1 MSEEIKRR
9 SEEGE
14 EKVVEVPL
22 RPVSREDI
30 RRLETALLIASLFTP
45 EFLELL
51 KSGERLTWIDS
62 LATAAGALAREKAG
76 MTIREIAEELGK
88 TEATI
93 RKHLKGET
101 KAGQIV
107 LKTYERFLKE
117 GVKIELPFPLT
128 GAVTSTD
135 VEQLK
140 KQVEELKAKVREYEE
155 KLKECQDK
163 TSRLEQELA
172 ECRERLEAIRK
183 ALGQ

>member
-1 MSEEIKRR
+1 MTPEEKKVK
-9 SEEGE
+9 GE
-14 EKVVEVPL
+14 EEEVIEVPL

-45 EFLELL
+45 EVIELL

-76 MTIREIAEELGK
+76 MTLREIAEELGK

-107 LKTYERFLKE
+107 LKTYEKFMKE
-117 GVKIELPFPLT
+117 GVKIEIPFPGT
-128 GAVTSTD
+128 
-135 VEQLK
+135 VETPEVEKLRKEIEELK
-140 KQVEELKAKVREYEE
+140 KQIE
-155 KLKECQDK
+155 
-163 TSRLEQELA
+163 
-172 ECRERLEAIRK
+172 ECRTQLSKCSEKIENIKKIVLE
-183 ALGQ
+183 

>member
-1 MSEEIKRR
+1 MPEEVKRKSEE
-9 SEEGE
+9 SE
-14 EKVVEVPL
+14 EKVVEIPL

-45 EFLELL
+45 EFMELL
-51 KSGERLTWIDS
+51 RSGERLTWIDS

-76 MTIREIAEELGK
+76 MTIKEIAEELGK

-117 GVKIELPFPLT
+117 GVKIELPFLSG
-128 GAVTSTD
+128 GAPSA
-135 VEQLK
+135 E
-140 KQVEELKAKVREYEE
+140 VEELREKLREYENKVSQLERELSQCRE
-155 KLKECQDK
+155 KL
-163 TSRLEQELA
+163 
-172 ECRERLEAIRK
+172 EAVK
-183 ALGQ
+183 KVLGE

>member
-1 MSEEIKRR
+1 MPEEVKRKSEE
-9 SEEGE
+9 SE
-14 EKVVEVPL
+14 EKVVEIPL

-45 EFLELL
+45 EFMELL
-51 KSGERLTWIDS
+51 RSGERLTWIDS

-76 MTIREIAEELGK
+76 MTIKEIAEELGK

-117 GVKIELPFPLT
+117 GVKIELPFLSG
-128 GAVTSTD
+128 GAPSA
-135 VEQLK
+135 EIEELRR
-140 KQVEELKAKVREYEE
+140 QVEELREKLREYENKVSQLERELSQCRE
-155 KLKECQDK
+155 KL
-163 TSRLEQELA
+163 
-172 ECRERLEAIRK
+172 EAVK
-183 ALGQ
+183 KVLGE